1 MSETDSQTKIED
13 GRFDL
18 LVQKY
23 LSKSLE
29 PAEAE
34 ELRLLL
40 ENEPGLAER
49 LFGQFEVDALLRDA
63 ATADRVSPLH
73 LEQSTH
79 PARHAG
85 RPGSGY
91 GWAAAAAVAAIAGVI
106 LYMRQPAN
114 APVVS
119 TINPPASAAQE
130 ANTGAVAVVGD
141 LVGAVPE
148 AGGPTF
154 ICNAPIE
161 PGVIKLKSGIVR
173 LDFFSGA
180 RVLLTGPA
188 EFELITKDR
197 AICRSGKLSAEVPPQ
212 ARGFTIVTPEGE
224 VRDLGTAFGMNVGTG
239 GSEVHVI
246 EGEVEIPG
254 VEPKLLR
261 KGEAMKLEKSG
272 NSRRVTADPNAFQ
285 LTGEVQ
291 RLSTDEIRRRNVI
304 WERAMNKMNADPSLL
319 ARFSL
324 RNNGDHR
331 SFRYT
336 NTSARR
342 EIADGAIIGCLE
354 TDGRWPGLSALQ
366 FGSLSDRVRI
376 DVPGEFEALTFTA
389 WVSVQGL
396 PQRYSSLLMTEGF
409 ETGEVHW
416 QVVDNGRVRIGI
428 SPPGTDVPMNFDS
441 RRMVYPDTFGQWLH
455 LAAVVDR
462 TSRTITHYFN
472 GTKTSQESYPDMP
485 VLRMGTS
492 NIGNWSEPSNR
503 IPIRNF
509 IGMIDELTIH
519 DRALTARE
527 IDRLHDTG
535 CPAVGAATR

>member
-1 MSETDSQTKIED
+1 MSESDPPTRNEE

-23 LSKSLE
+23 LTKSLE
-29 PAEAE
+29 PAEAD
-34 ELRLLL
+34 ELRELL

-73 LEQSTH
+73 LEAWSRS
-79 PARHAG
+79 ARQAG
-85 RPGSGY
+85 RSGSGY
-91 GWAAAAAVAAIAGVI
+91 GWAAAAAVVAIAGVI
-106 LYMRQPAN
+106 LYPRQPASG
-114 APVVS
+114 PVVS
-119 TINPPASAAQE
+119 TAQPTTTVEQE

-154 ICNAPIE
+154 IRNAPID
-161 PGVIKLKSGIVR
+161 PGVIKLKSGILR

-188 EFELITKDR
+188 EFELVSKDR
-197 AICRSGKLSAEVPPQ
+197 ANFRSGKLSAEVPPQ

-224 VRDLGTAFGMNVGTG
+224 VRDLGTAFGMNVGEG
-239 GSEVHVI
+239 GSDIHVI

-254 VEPKLLR
+254 IEPKLLR
-261 KGEAMKLEKSG
+261 KGEAVKLEKG
-272 NSRRVTADPNAFQ
+272 GTSRRVPADPTAFQ
-285 LTGEVQ
+285 LTGDVQ
-291 RLSTDEIRRRNVI
+291 RLSTDELRRRNVI

-324 RNNGDHR
+324 GRNSDSN
-331 SFRYT
+331 SFRYP
-336 NTSARR
+336 NASLRK

-366 FGSLSDRVRI
+366 FGTLSDRVRI

-389 WVSVQGL
+389 WVSVQAL

-416 QVVDNGRVRIGI
+416 QIVDNGRVRIGI
-428 SPPGTDVPMNFDS
+428 SHPGTDIPMNFDS
-441 RRMVYPDTFGQWLH
+441 RRMVHPDTFGQWLH

-462 TSRTITHYFN
+462 KSRTITHYFN
-472 GTKTSQESYPDMP
+472 GSQTSQERYPDMP

-492 NIGNWSEPSNR
+492 NIGNWSDLSNR

-509 IGMIDELTIH
+509 VGMMDELTIH
-519 DRALTARE
+519 DRALSARE
-527 IDRLHDTG
+527 IDRLHDSG
-535 CPAVGAATR
+535 CPAVRSATR

>member
-1 MSETDSQTKIED
+1 MSETDPQTKIED

-23 LSKSLE
+23 LGKSLD
-29 PAEAE
+29 PAEAD

-49 LFGQFEVDALLRDA
+49 FFGQFEVDALLRDA
-63 ATADRVSPLH
+63 ATADRVSPIY
-73 LEQSTH
+73 LEPWSPSVRQT
-79 PARHAG
+79 G
-85 RPGSGY
+85 RSGSGY
-91 GWAAAAAVAAIAGVI
+91 GWAAAAAVAAIAGVV
-106 LYMRQPAN
+106 LYLRQPAN
-114 APVVS
+114 MPVVS
-119 TINPPASAAQE
+119 KSPPPATAAQE
-130 ANTGAVAVVGD
+130 PNTGAVAVVGD

-188 EFELITKDR
+188 EFELVSKDR
-197 AICRSGKLSAEVPPQ
+197 AICRSGKISAEVPPQ

-224 VRDLGTAFGMNVGTG
+224 VHDLGTAFGMNVGAG
-239 GSEVHVI
+239 GSDIHVI
-246 EGEVEIPG
+246 EGEIEIPSI
-254 VEPKLLR
+254 EPKLLR
-261 KGEAMKLEKSG
+261 KGEAVKLEKG
-272 NSRRVTADPNAFQ
+272 GTSRRVTADPAAFQ
-285 LTGEVQ
+285 LTGDVQ

-304 WERAMNKMNADPSLL
+304 WERAMEKMNAEPSLL

-324 RNNGDHR
+324 RKNSDHH
-331 SFRYT
+331 SFRYP
-336 NTSARR
+336 NTSVRR

-354 TDGRWPGLSALQ
+354 TDGRWPGIAALQ

-376 DVPGEFEALTFTA
+376 DIPGEFEALTFTA
-389 WVSVQGL
+389 WVSVQAL

-409 ETGEVHW
+409 EPGEVHW
-416 QVVDNGRVRIGI
+416 QIVDNGKVRIGI
-428 SPPGTDVPMNFDS
+428 SAPDTDIPMNFDS
-441 RRMVYPDTFGQWLH
+441 RRMVLPDTFGQWLH

-462 TSRTITHYFN
+462 KNRTITHYFN
-472 GTKTSQESYPDMP
+472 GSKTSQESYPDMP

-492 NIGNWSEPSNR
+492 NIGNWSEPANR

-509 IGMIDELTIH
+509 VGMMDELTIH

-527 IDRLHDTG
+527 IDRLHDSG
-535 CPAVGAATR
+535 CPAVRASTR